1 MIMDRNI
8 FISFPMRSHTKE
20 QIIET
25 FNNYKTK
32 LENLGFT
39 VIDSIITPNPNVAD
53 NLVSIDIYYLGRS
66 IEILSRCYYVYFAKG
81 WEHSRGCV
89 IEHQVAVN
97 YGLNCLY
104 E

>member
-1 MIMDRNI
+1 MNKTI

-20 QIIET
+20 QIVGT
-25 FNNYKTK
+25 FNKYKSA
-32 LENLGFT
+32 LEKLGFT
-39 VIDSIITPNPNVAD
+39 IIDSIITPDPSIVDSSAN
-53 NLVSIDIYYLGRS
+53 IDIYYLGRS
-66 IEILSRCYYVYFAKG
+66 IEILSRCNYVYFAKG